1 MPRTCTLA
9 LFAIVVSVG
18 LAQAKAQMQKSNAL
32 SPCEAERQ
40 VAATCLCGPGK
51 VVCQKGMFCH
61 PFMGFCRP

>member
-1 MPRTCTLA
+1 MLRTCTLA
-9 LFAIVVSVG
+9 LFAIVMSVG
-18 LAQAKAQMQKSNAL
+18 LAQAKVHMQKPSAL